1 VRSADLLPERAL
13 TGDPEAE
20 LQLVEQIA
28 RPLADSGG
36 ALLET
41 VDAFLESGGTLEACA
56 RQLYVHANTVRYRL
70 KRVTELTGRNPHDPR
85 DALVLRTA
93 LAVGRLARARGLW

>member
-1 VRSADLLPERAL
+1 ML

-28 RPLADSGG
+28 RPLAESGG

-41 VDAFLESGGTLEACA
+41 VDAYLEHGGSLEGCA

-70 KRVTELTGRNPHDPR
+70 KRVTEITGRSPSNPR
-85 DALVLRTA
+85 DAQVLRTA